1 MNSLWG
7 RKKAMQKNTKSIL
20 IVTMG
25 VLLLVS
31 STVLAEVKL
40 TCNAVYPANSLI
52 TKGVIDFANLV
63 KEYTKGSVI
72 IEVHPGGSLGY
83 KGPELLGIVRDG
95 VIPMSDILMGVVQDS
110 EKVFGLP
117 SLPRLVLTYD
127 EAMNFYN
134 AAKPLY
140 DKAAEKWNQKILYVA
155 PWTPTG
161 LFTKQEIKTISDLKG
176 LRVRVYN
183 KELEKLFIL
192 LSANP
197 LLLSWK
203 DVPEAVKE
211 GKVDAVLTTASLGME
226 TKFWE
231 HFKYFM
237 PLHLDF
243 PLNMVT
249 INLKTWNSLSK
260 EQQAAIEK
268 AAAEIQAKQ
277 WEASKQD
284 NAEGVKTLIS
294 KGVII
299 AMGGGANS
307 ENRHGI
313 KVMAESG
320 VLLTG
325 LDKNFQAELDAA
337 ARKVIDDFIATAGKE
352 IADFLKSYMSAHKR

>member
-1 MNSLWG
+1 M
-7 RKKAMQKNTKSIL
+7 KKNTKNQL
-20 IVTMG
+20 LATIVIS
-25 VLLLVS
+25 LLAIFSLNSVALS
-31 STVLAEVKL
+31 ETKL
-40 TCNAVYPANSLI
+40 TCNAIYPADSLI
-52 TKGVIDFANLV
+52 TKGVIEFANLV

-83 KGPELLGIVRDG
+83 KGPELLGVVRDG

-127 EAMNFYN
+127 EAANFYN
-134 AAKPLY
+134 TAKPLY
-140 DKAAEKWNQKILYVA
+140 DKAAEKWNQKILYAA
-155 PWTPTG
+155 PWPPTG
-161 LFTKQEIKTISDLKG
+161 LFTKQEIKTVADLKG

-183 KELEKLFIL
+183 KEIEKLFIL

-203 DVPEAVKE
+203 DVPGAVKE
-211 GKVDAVLTTASLGME
+211 GRVDAVLTTANVGAAS
-226 TKFWE
+226 KFGE

-277 WEASKQD
+277 WEASKID
-284 NAEGVKTLIS
+284 NSEGVKTLASQGI
-294 KGVII
+294 II

-307 ENRHGI
+307 ETRHGI
-313 KVMAESG
+313 KVAAETG
-320 VLLTG
+320 VFLTG
-325 LDKNFQAELDAA
+325 LDKNFQTELDLAA
-337 ARKVIDDFIATAGKE
+337 KKVIDDFIATAGKD
-352 IADFLKSYMSAHKR
+352 IADLLKSYMASLKR

>member
-1 MNSLWG
+1 MKRSGLA
-7 RKKAMQKNTKSIL
+7 KIFIL
-20 IVTMG
+20 LMIVFIAT
-25 VLLLVS
+25 S
-31 STVLAEVKL
+31 ASAEVKL
-40 TCNAVYPANSLI
+40 ICNAVYPANSLI

-110 EKVFGLP
+110 EKVFGLS
-117 SLPRLVLTYD
+117 SLPRMVKTYD
-127 EAMNFYN
+127 EAMDFYN

-155 PWTPTG
+155 SWPPTG

-176 LRVRVYN
+176 IKIRAYN
-183 KELEKLFIL
+183 KEQEKLFAL
-192 LSANP
+192 LSAEFIT
-197 LLLSWK
+197 LSWK
-203 DVPEAVKE
+203 DVPQALKE
-211 GKVDAVLTTASLGME
+211 GKLDGVATSASSGARE
-226 TKFWE
+226 HFWE
-231 HFKYFM
+231 YFKYFM
-237 PLHLDF
+237 PLHLAF

-277 WEASKQD
+277 WGASKMD
-284 NAEGVKTLIS
+284 NAEAVKTLIS
-294 KGVII
+294 KGIII
-299 AMGGGANS
+299 AMGGGANY

-320 VLLTG
+320 VLLTR
-325 LDKNFQAELDAA
+325 LDKNFQTELDAA
-337 ARKVIDDFIATAGKE
+337 AKKVIDDFIATAGKE
-352 IADFLKSYMSAHKR
+352 IADFLKTYMSSHKR